1 MVTQKAGLN
10 PTVLEAQQRIG
21 GRICTDSTSFK
32 TPVDL
37 GASIITGIE
46 CVNGRQPDAL
56 GPLCKVLGVRL
67 NILNGKDLPLFDGT
81 GQVASADI
89 DAEAAT

>member
-1 MVTQKAGLN
+1 M
-10 PTVLEAQQRIG
+10 LEAQDRIG
-21 GRICTDSTSFK
+21 GRICTDVTTFN

-56 GPLCKVLGVRL
+56 GPLCKVLGVHL
-67 NILNGKDLPLFDGT
+67 HMLNGKDLPLFDGT
-81 GQVASADI
+81 GRVASADV
-89 DAEAAT
+89 DAQAAT